1 MNALPI
7 IVGTLCVM
15 AIAYRYYSAFIAAEA
30 LALDDSGHGD
40 SLT

>member
-15 AIAYRYYSAFIAAEA
+15 AIAFRYYSTFIAAKA